1 MNAGYVHDGQKPLVL
16 AVDREIARR
25 QDAVAPLDVRL
36 AQLQHRLSKREA
48 AVVVVDDYASERS
61 ARATVQVEK
70 RLQALGEVVHPRAH
84 AVEEGL
90 SMR

>member
-1 MNAGYVHDGQKPLVL
+1 ML
-16 AVDREIARR
+16 AVDRQIACR

-48 AVVVVDDYASERS
+48 AVIVVDDYALGRSERT
-61 ARATVQVEK
+61 TVQVEK
-70 RLQALGEVVHPRAH
+70 RLQALGEAIHPRPH
-84 AVEEGL
+84 TVEEGL

>member
-1 MNAGYVHDGQKPLVL
+1 ML
-16 AVDREIARR
+16 AVDRQIARR

-48 AVVVVDDYASERS
+48 AVVVVDDYASGKNE
-61 ARATVQVEK
+61 RATVQVEK
-70 RLQALGEVVHPRAH
+70 RLQALGEVVHPRPH